1 MEKDRDCAS
10 EEKRRGVTNR
20 RLCAPY
26 LVLQKCPHLTLS
38 LGLEISPLSLDF
50 LFCTNLWIVTNW
62 EGRFASL
69 SHLAGFGVVFEETIS
84 IQSRKGGTFT
94 VTILVHI
101 SAEML

>member
-38 LGLEISPLSLDF
+38 LGLEISLLSLDF
-50 LFCTNLWIVTNW
+50 LFCINLWIVTNW
-62 EGRFASL
+62 EGAICQPLSL
-69 SHLAGFGVVFEETIS
+69 GRIWSSF
-84 IQSRKGGTFT
+84 
-94 VTILVHI
+94 
-101 SAEML
+101 